1 VRELLAG
8 RRLSLLTLMLGV
20 ALGWSLFEIARGVGV
35 LVTTL
40 LEHVPSE
47 SFYDYQPLTWHVGG
61 RVFLFQELV
70 EGLIE
75 LGVLLLLAAGIA
87 RIRRRAEAR

>member
-1 VRELLAG
+1 VRELFAV
-8 RRLSLLTLMLGV
+8 RRLTLLTLLLGV

-40 LEHVPSE
+40 LKHVPDE
-47 SFYDYQPLTWHVGG
+47 GLYGYQPLAWQVGD
-61 RVFLFQELV
+61 RVILLQELV

-75 LGVLLLLAAGIA
+75 LGLLLLLTARIA
-87 RIRRRAEAR
+87 RIRRRPEAR

>member
-20 ALGWSLFEIARGVGV
+20 ALGWSLFEIARGIGV

-47 SFYDYQPLTWHVGG
+47 SFYDYQPLTWHVGR

-75 LGVLLLLAAGIA
+75 LGLLLLLAGGIA
-87 RIRRRAEAR
+87 WIRRHSEAR

>member
-1 VRELLAG
+1 VRELFAV
-8 RRLSLLTLMLGV
+8 RRLTLLTLLLGV

-40 LEHVPSE
+40 LKHVPDE
-47 SFYDYQPLTWHVGG
+47 GLYGYQPLAWQVGD
-61 RVFLFQELV
+61 RVILLQELV

-75 LGVLLLLAAGIA
+75 LGLLLLLTAGIA
-87 RIRRRAEAR
+87 RIRRRPEAR